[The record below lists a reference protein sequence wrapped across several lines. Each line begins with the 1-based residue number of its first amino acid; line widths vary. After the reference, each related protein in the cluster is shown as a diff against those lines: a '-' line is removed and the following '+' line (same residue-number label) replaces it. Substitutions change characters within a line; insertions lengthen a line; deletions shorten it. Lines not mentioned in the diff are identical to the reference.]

1 MLRDNFVQLTLSA
14 IAAFSH
20 YLFHDKYLFD
30 NYYLQI
36 NLKLEKKKLNLENKL
51 VSRPGPNLILND
63 IQPYLDLLNELCS
76 MGTPIRKLLV
86 NYLISENFY
95 KKQIQNETMTDTSVP
110 MEATTEPVN
119 MSENRIRNVIVADES
134 SSKYDTFKHEVYTNA
149 LSSQQ
154 KIKVPLQYESKTK
167 EICNSYSS
175 SMVDEF
181 LFWCIRFEFPENLV
195 KFLLSLLPDIEY
207 KQIFIK
213 SFVSQYSYISVLLLN
228 SKSEHLSSKVVH
240 ISVQLFSN
248 EAIAMKALEDSN
260 LLPII
265 LSTLYN
271 MIVTPYSNRG
281 DNSIDIETPLLVK
294 YNNHDCKLEIYYNF

>member
-1 MLRDNFVQLTLSA
+1 
-14 IAAFSH
+14 
-20 YLFHDKYLFD
+20 
-30 NYYLQI
+30 
-36 NLKLEKKKLNLENKL
+36 
-51 VSRPGPNLILND
+51 
-63 IQPYLDLLNELCS
+63 
-76 MGTPIRKLLV
+76 
-86 NYLISENFY
+86 
-95 KKQIQNETMTDTSVP
+95 MTDTSAP
-110 MEATTEPVN
+110 MEPTSEPVN
-119 MSENRIRNVIVADES
+119 ISESRINVSIADEAS
-134 SSKYDTFKHEVYTNA
+134 STKSDAFKHEVYTNA
-149 LSSQQ
+149 LVSQQ
-154 KIKVPLQYESKTK
+154 KIKVPLTYESKTK

-248 EAIAMKALEDSN
+248 EAIAMKALEESN

-281 DNSIDIETPLLVK
+281 DNSIDSETPLLVK
-294 YNNHDCKLEIYYNF
+294 YNNHDCKLETYSAIKSTVWPLIQ